1 MDGMKKLGNEKKL
14 GKTKLVKSNTEGH
27 MADQPFQITV
37 AVLDMVRNLS
47 AEGFKAREIAPRLGI
62 SETAVYTYIKRN
74 IEFARAVAD
83 GKKAFKDAEK
93 AVKEKARKE
102 RAAAAK
108 KAAEEKEEKAK
119 QKAIADKCAEEK
131 KAATAE
137 STAAIRKAKIQAAA
151 MPPANTAPPPAKTEK
166 QEELTEDAKLLF
178 ITPGMPN
185 AKLMNRYASRMVQLL
200 DKMLDTSIQTGRSNR
215 LIELLVEVV
224 YGWQKTQNVTLTAK
238 VERPVESME
247 DNKLIDV
254 INIGADD
261 E

>member
-1 MDGMKKLGNEKKL
+1 MAGN
-14 GKTKLVKSNTEGH
+14 
-27 MADQPFQITV
+27 AITITPD
-37 AVLDMVRNLS
+37 VLMRVRELT
-47 AEGFKAREIAPRLGI
+47 AAGFKCKDLA
-62 SETAVYTYIKRN
+62 SELSVTERKIYSLIERN
-74 IEFARAVAD
+74 IEFARAVAE
-83 GKKAFKDAEK
+83 GKQAFNDAEK
-93 AVKEKARKE
+93 IRKAKGSGRGPGF
-102 RAAAAK
+102 RAAAKHTVADK
-108 KAAEEKEEKAK
+108 APHEVELAPAVEAQRVQKAVAAE
-119 QKAIADKCAEEK
+119 
-131 KAATAE
+131 
-137 STAAIRKAKIQAAA
+137 SRKAKIQAAA
-151 MPPANTAPPPAKTEK
+151 MPPANTMPPPAKAEK
-166 QEELTEDAKLLF
+166 PEELTEDAKLLF

-224 YGWQKTQNVTLTAK
+224 YGWQKTQNIALTAK

>member
-1 MDGMKKLGNEKKL
+1 
-14 GKTKLVKSNTEGH
+14 
-27 MADQPFQITV
+27 MADQPFQITA
-37 AVLDMVRNLS
+37 AVLDTVRNLS
-47 AEGFKAREIAPRLGI
+47 AEGFKAREIAPHLGI

-74 IEFARAVAD
+74 IEFARAIAE
-83 GKKAFKDAEK
+83 GKKAFKAEK
-93 AVKEKARKE
+93 KTRKEKT
-102 RAAAAK
+102 AAAK
-108 KAAEEKEEKAK
+108 KATAKSAEER
-119 QKAIADKCAEEK
+119 

-137 STAAIRKAKIQAAA
+137 NAAAIRKAKIQAAAA
-151 MPPANTAPPPAKTEK
+151 MPPANTAPPPAKNEK
-166 QEELTEDAKLLF
+166 PEELTEDAKLLF

-185 AKLMNRYASRMVQLL
+185 ARLMNRYASRMVQLL

>member
-1 MDGMKKLGNEKKL
+1 
-14 GKTKLVKSNTEGH
+14 
-27 MADQPFQITV
+27 MADQPFQITA
-37 AVLDMVRNLS
+37 AVLDTVRDLS

-74 IEFARAVAD
+74 IEFARAIAE
-83 GKKAFKDAEK
+83 GKKAFKAL
-93 AVKEKARKE
+93 KEKTKNE
-102 RAAAAK
+102 KAAAAK
-108 KAAEEKEEKAK
+108 KAAEKAAEKAAKEKEEKIRQRAEQRAK
-119 QKAIADKCAEEK
+119 RNAVAAKRTEEK

-137 STAAIRKAKIQAAA
+137 NAAAIRKAKIQAAA
-151 MPPANTAPPPAKTEK
+151 MAPANTAPPPAKTEK
-166 QEELTEDAKLLF
+166 PEELTEDAKLLF

-185 AKLMNRYASRMVQLL
+185 ARLMNRYASRMVQLL

>member
-1 MDGMKKLGNEKKL
+1 
-14 GKTKLVKSNTEGH
+14 
-27 MADQPFQITV
+27 MADQPFQITA
-37 AVLDMVRNLS
+37 AVLDTVRNLS
-47 AEGFKAREIAPRLGI
+47 AEGFKAREIAPHLGI
-62 SETAVYTYIKRN
+62 SETTIYAYIKRN
-74 IEFARAVAD
+74 TDFARAVAD

-93 AVKEKARKE
+93 TRKKKT
-102 RAAAAK
+102 AAAK
-108 KAAEEKEEKAK
+108 KATAK
-119 QKAIADKCAEEK
+119 STAEK

-137 STAAIRKAKIQAAA
+137 NAAAIRKAKIQAAA

-166 QEELTEDAKLLF
+166 PEELTEDAKLLF

-224 YGWQKTQNVTLTAK
+224 YGWQKTQSIALTAK

>member
-1 MDGMKKLGNEKKL
+1 
-14 GKTKLVKSNTEGH
+14 
-27 MADQPFQITV
+27 MADQPFQITA
-37 AVLDMVRNLS
+37 AVLDTVRNLS

-62 SETAVYTYIKRN
+62 SETTIYAYIKRN
-74 IEFARAVAD
+74 IEFARAIAD

-93 AVKEKARKE
+93 VRKE
-102 RAAAAK
+102 K
-108 KAAEEKEEKAK
+108 KAAER
-119 QKAIADKCAEEK
+119 AEEK
-131 KAATAE
+131 KAARRAEEKKAAKRTAE
-137 STAAIRKAKIQAAA
+137 RKAATAENAAAIRKAKIQAAAA
-151 MPPANTAPPPAKTEK
+151 MPPANTAPPPAKNEK
-166 QEELTEDAKLLF
+166 PEELTEDAKLLF

-185 AKLMNRYASRMVQLL
+185 ARLMNRYASRMVQLL

>member
-1 MDGMKKLGNEKKL
+1 
-14 GKTKLVKSNTEGH
+14 
-27 MADQPFQITV
+27 MADQPFQITA
-37 AVLDMVRNLS
+37 AVLDTVRNLS

-62 SETAVYTYIKRN
+62 SETTIYAYIKRN
-74 IEFARAVAD
+74 IDFARAIAD

-93 AVKEKARKE
+93 VRKE
-102 RAAAAK
+102 K
-108 KAAEEKEEKAK
+108 KAAERAEEKRAARRAEEKKAAK
-119 QKAIADKCAEEK
+119 RTAEK

-137 STAAIRKAKIQAAA
+137 NAAAIRKAKIQAAAA
-151 MPPANTAPPPAKTEK
+151 MPPANTAPPPAKNEK
-166 QEELTEDAKLLF
+166 PEELTEDAKLLF

>member
-1 MDGMKKLGNEKKL
+1 
-14 GKTKLVKSNTEGH
+14 
-27 MADQPFQITV
+27 MADQPFQITA
-37 AVLDMVRNLS
+37 AVLDTVRNLS
-47 AEGFKAREIAPRLGI
+47 AEGFKAREIAPHLGI
-62 SETAVYTYIKRN
+62 SETTIYAYIKRN
-74 IEFARAVAD
+74 TDFARAVAD

-93 AVKEKARKE
+93 NRKKKT
-102 RAAAAK
+102 AAAK
-108 KAAEEKEEKAK
+108 KATAK
-119 QKAIADKCAEEK
+119 SAEEK

-137 STAAIRKAKIQAAA
+137 NAAAIRKAKIQAAAA
-151 MPPANTAPPPAKTEK
+151 MPPANTAPPPAKNEK
-166 QEELTEDAKLLF
+166 PEELTEDAKLLF

-185 AKLMNRYASRMVQLL
+185 ARLMNRYASRMVQLL

>member
-1 MDGMKKLGNEKKL
+1 
-14 GKTKLVKSNTEGH
+14 
-27 MADQPFQITV
+27 MADQPFQITA
-37 AVLDMVRNLS
+37 AVLDTVRNLS

-62 SETAVYTYIKRN
+62 SETTIYAYIKRN
-74 IEFARAVAD
+74 IDFARAVAD

-93 AVKEKARKE
+93 VRKE
-102 RAAAAK
+102 K
-108 KAAEEKEEKAK
+108 KAAERAEEKKAAK
-119 QKAIADKCAEEK
+119 RAEEKKAAKRTAEK

-137 STAAIRKAKIQAAA
+137 NAAAIRKAKIQAAAA

-166 QEELTEDAKLLF
+166 PEELTEDAKLLF

-185 AKLMNRYASRMVQLL
+185 ARLMNRYASRMVQLL

-224 YGWQKTQNVTLTAK
+224 YGWQKTQNIALTAK

>member
-1 MDGMKKLGNEKKL
+1 
-14 GKTKLVKSNTEGH
+14 
-27 MADQPFQITV
+27 MADQPFQITA
-37 AVLDMVRNLS
+37 AVLDTVRNLS
-47 AEGFKAREIAPRLGI
+47 AEGFKAREIAPHLGI
-62 SETAVYTYIKRN
+62 SETTIYAYIKRN
-74 IEFARAVAD
+74 TDFARAVAD

-93 AVKEKARKE
+93 TRKKKT
-102 RAAAAK
+102 AAAK
-108 KAAEEKEEKAK
+108 KATAK
-119 QKAIADKCAEEK
+119 SAEEK

-137 STAAIRKAKIQAAA
+137 NAAAIRKAKIQAAA
-151 MPPANTAPPPAKTEK
+151 AMSPANTAPPPAKNEK
-166 QEELTEDAKLLF
+166 PEELTEDAKLLF

>member
-1 MDGMKKLGNEKKL
+1 
-14 GKTKLVKSNTEGH
+14 
-27 MADQPFQITV
+27 MADQPFQITA
-37 AVLDMVRNLS
+37 AVLDTVRNLS

-74 IEFARAVAD
+74 IEFARAIAD
-83 GKKAFKDAEK
+83 GKKAFKAL
-93 AVKEKARKE
+93 KEKAKNE
-102 RAAAAK
+102 KVEATK
-108 KAAEEKEEKAK
+108 KAAKRTA
-119 QKAIADKCAEEK
+119 EK

-137 STAAIRKAKIQAAA
+137 NAAAIRKAKIQAAA
-151 MPPANTAPPPAKTEK
+151 MAPANTAPPPAKTEK
-166 QEELTEDAKLLF
+166 PEELTEDAKLLF

-185 AKLMNRYASRMVQLL
+185 ARLMNRYASRMVQLL
-200 DKMLDTSIQTGRSNR
+200 DKMLDTSIETGRSNR

-224 YGWQKTQNVTLTAK
+224 YGWQKTQNISLTAK

>member
-1 MDGMKKLGNEKKL
+1 MAGN
-14 GKTKLVKSNTEGH
+14 
-27 MADQPFQITV
+27 AITITPD
-37 AVLDMVRNLS
+37 VLMRVRELT
-47 AEGFKAREIAPRLGI
+47 AAGFKCKDLA
-62 SETAVYTYIKRN
+62 SELSVTERKIYSLIERN
-74 IEFARAVAD
+74 IEFARAVAE
-83 GKKAFKDAEK
+83 GKQAFNDAEK
-93 AVKEKARKE
+93 IRKAKGSGRGSGF
-102 RAAAAK
+102 RAAAKHTAADK
-108 KAAEEKEEKAK
+108 APHEVELAPAVEAQRVQKAAA
-119 QKAIADKCAEEK
+119 
-131 KAATAE
+131 AE
-137 STAAIRKAKIQAAA
+137 SRKAKIQAAA
-151 MPPANTAPPPAKTEK
+151 IPPANTAPPPAKTEK
-166 QEELTEDAKLLF
+166 PEELTEDAKLLF

>member
-1 MDGMKKLGNEKKL
+1 
-14 GKTKLVKSNTEGH
+14 
-27 MADQPFQITV
+27 MADQPFQITA
-37 AVLDMVRNLS
+37 AVLDTVRNLS

-62 SETAVYTYIKRN
+62 SETTIYAYIKRN
-74 IEFARAVAD
+74 IDFARAIAD

-93 AVKEKARKE
+93 VRKE
-102 RAAAAK
+102 K
-108 KAAEEKEEKAK
+108 KAAERAEEKKAARRAEEKKAAK
-119 QKAIADKCAEEK
+119 RTAEK

-137 STAAIRKAKIQAAA
+137 NAAAIRKAKIQAAAA
-151 MPPANTAPPPAKTEK
+151 MPPANTAPPPVKNEK
-166 QEELTEDAKLLF
+166 PEELTEDAKLLF

>member
-1 MDGMKKLGNEKKL
+1 
-14 GKTKLVKSNTEGH
+14 
-27 MADQPFQITV
+27 MADQPFQITA
-37 AVLDMVRNLS
+37 AVLDTVRNLS

-62 SETAVYTYIKRN
+62 SETTIYAYIKRN
-74 IEFARAVAD
+74 TDFARAVAD

-93 AVKEKARKE
+93 NRKKKT
-102 RAAAAK
+102 AAAK
-108 KAAEEKEEKAK
+108 KATAK
-119 QKAIADKCAEEK
+119 SAEEK

-137 STAAIRKAKIQAAA
+137 NAAAIRKAKIQAAA
-151 MPPANTAPPPAKTEK
+151 MPPANAAPPPAKTEK
-166 QEELTEDAKLLF
+166 PEELTEDAKLLF

>member
-1 MDGMKKLGNEKKL
+1 
-14 GKTKLVKSNTEGH
+14 
-27 MADQPFQITV
+27 MADQPFQITA
-37 AVLDMVRNLS
+37 AVLDTVRNLS

-62 SETAVYTYIKRN
+62 SETTIYAYIKRN

-166 QEELTEDAKLLF
+166 PEELTEDAKLLF

-185 AKLMNRYASRMVQLL
+185 ARLMNRYASRMVQLL

>member
-1 MDGMKKLGNEKKL
+1 
-14 GKTKLVKSNTEGH
+14 
-27 MADQPFQITV
+27 MADQPFQITA
-37 AVLDMVRNLS
+37 AVLDTVRNLS

-62 SETAVYTYIKRN
+62 SETTIYAYIKRN

-151 MPPANTAPPPAKTEK
+151 MPLANTAPPPAKTEK

-224 YGWQKTQNVTLTAK
+224 YGWQKTQNIALTAK

>member
-1 MDGMKKLGNEKKL
+1 
-14 GKTKLVKSNTEGH
+14 
-27 MADQPFQITV
+27 MADQAFQITA
-37 AVLDMVRNLS
+37 AVLDTVRNLS

-74 IEFARAVAD
+74 IEFARAIAD
-83 GKKAFKDAEK
+83 GKKAFKAL
-93 AVKEKARKE
+93 KEKAKNE
-102 RAAAAK
+102 KVETTK
-108 KAAEEKEEKAK
+108 KAAKRTA
-119 QKAIADKCAEEK
+119 EK

-137 STAAIRKAKIQAAA
+137 NAAAIRKAKIQAAA

-166 QEELTEDAKLLF
+166 PEELTEDAKLLF

-185 AKLMNRYASRMVQLL
+185 ARLMNRYASRMVQLL

-224 YGWQKTQNVTLTAK
+224 YGWQKTQNIALTAK

>member
-1 MDGMKKLGNEKKL
+1 
-14 GKTKLVKSNTEGH
+14 
-27 MADQPFQITV
+27 MADQPFQITA
-37 AVLDMVRNLS
+37 AVLDTVRDLS

-93 AVKEKARKE
+93 VRKEKAQNEK
-102 RAAAAK
+102 AAAAK
-108 KAAEEKEEKAK
+108 KAAEKAAEKAAKEKEEKIRQRAEQRAK
-119 QKAIADKCAEEK
+119 RNTAAAKRTEEK

-137 STAAIRKAKIQAAA
+137 NAAAIRKAKIQAAA
-151 MPPANTAPPPAKTEK
+151 MPPANTAAPPAKNEK
-166 QEELTEDAKLLF
+166 PEELTEDAKLLF

-185 AKLMNRYASRMVQLL
+185 ARLMNRYASRMVQLL

>member
-1 MDGMKKLGNEKKL
+1 MAGN
-14 GKTKLVKSNTEGH
+14 
-27 MADQPFQITV
+27 AITITPD
-37 AVLDMVRNLS
+37 VLMRVRELT
-47 AEGFKAREIAPRLGI
+47 AAGFKCKDLA
-62 SETAVYTYIKRN
+62 SELSVTERKIYSLIERN
-74 IEFARAVAD
+74 IEFARAVAE
-83 GKKAFKDAEK
+83 GKQAFNDAEK
-93 AVKEKARKE
+93 IRKAKGSGRGPGF
-102 RAAAAK
+102 RAAAKHTVADK
-108 KAAEEKEEKAK
+108 APHEVELAPAVEAQRVQKAVAAE
-119 QKAIADKCAEEK
+119 
-131 KAATAE
+131 
-137 STAAIRKAKIQAAA
+137 SRKAKIQAAA
-151 MPPANTAPPPAKTEK
+151 MPPANTMPPPAKAEK
-166 QEELTEDAKLLF
+166 PEELTEDAKLLF

>member
-1 MDGMKKLGNEKKL
+1 
-14 GKTKLVKSNTEGH
+14 
-27 MADQPFQITV
+27 MADQPFQITA
-37 AVLDMVRNLS
+37 AVLDTVRNLS

-62 SETAVYTYIKRN
+62 SETTIYAYIKRN

-151 MPPANTAPPPAKTEK
+151 MPPANTAPPPTKTEK
-166 QEELTEDAKLLF
+166 PEELTEDAKLMF

-185 AKLMNRYASRMVQLL
+185 ARLMNRYASRMVQLL
-200 DKMLDTSIQTGRSNR
+200 DKLLDTSIQTGRSNR

>member
-1 MDGMKKLGNEKKL
+1 
-14 GKTKLVKSNTEGH
+14 
-27 MADQPFQITV
+27 MADQPFQITA
-37 AVLDMVRNLS
+37 AVLDTVRNLS

-74 IEFARAVAD
+74 IEFARAIAD
-83 GKKAFKDAEK
+83 GKKAFKAL
-93 AVKEKARKE
+93 KEKAKNE
-102 RAAAAK
+102 KVEATK
-108 KAAEEKEEKAK
+108 KAAKRTA
-119 QKAIADKCAEEK
+119 EK

-137 STAAIRKAKIQAAA
+137 NAAAIRKAKIQAAA
-151 MPPANTAPPPAKTEK
+151 VMPPANPAPPPAKTAKNEK
-166 QEELTEDAKLLF
+166 IAKTEKPEELTEDAKLLF

>member
-1 MDGMKKLGNEKKL
+1 
-14 GKTKLVKSNTEGH
+14 
-27 MADQPFQITV
+27 MADQPFQITA
-37 AVLDMVRNLS
+37 AVLDTVRNLS

-62 SETAVYTYIKRN
+62 SETTIYAYIKRN
-74 IEFARAVAD
+74 IEFARAIAD

-93 AVKEKARKE
+93 VRKE
-102 RAAAAK
+102 K
-108 KAAEEKEEKAK
+108 KAAERAEEKKAARRAEEKKAAK
-119 QKAIADKCAEEK
+119 RTAEK

-137 STAAIRKAKIQAAA
+137 NAAAIRKAKIQAAAA
-151 MPPANTAPPPAKTEK
+151 MPPANTAPPPAKNEK
-166 QEELTEDAKLLF
+166 PEELTEDAKLLF

-224 YGWQKTQNVTLTAK
+224 YGWQKTQNIALTAK

>member
-1 MDGMKKLGNEKKL
+1 
-14 GKTKLVKSNTEGH
+14 
-27 MADQPFQITV
+27 MADQAFQITA
-37 AVLDMVRNLS
+37 AVLDTVRNLS

-83 GKKAFKDAEK
+83 GKKAFKAAEK
-93 AVKEKARKE
+93 IRKEKAQNEK
-102 RAAAAK
+102 AAAAK
-108 KAAEEKEEKAK
+108 KAAEKAAEEKEEKNRKRAAQRAEQRAK
-119 QKAIADKCAEEK
+119 QKAISDKRAEEK

-137 STAAIRKAKIQAAA
+137 NAAAIRKAKIQAAA
-151 MPPANTAPPPAKTEK
+151 VMPPANTAPPPVKTEK
-166 QEELTEDAKLLF
+166 PEELTEDAKLLF

-224 YGWQKTQNVTLTAK
+224 YGWQKTQNIALTAK

>member
-1 MDGMKKLGNEKKL
+1 
-14 GKTKLVKSNTEGH
+14 
-27 MADQPFQITV
+27 MADNAIMITPD
-37 AVLDMVRNLS
+37 VLMRVRELT
-47 AEGFKAREIAPRLGI
+47 AAGFKCKDLA
-62 SETAVYTYIKRN
+62 SELSVTERKIYSLIERN

-83 GKKAFKDAEK
+83 GKKAFMDAEK
-93 AVKEKARKE
+93 VRKEKAQNEK
-102 RAAAAK
+102 AAAAK
-108 KAAEEKEEKAK
+108 KAAEKAAEEKEEKSRQRAK
-119 QKAIADKCAEEK
+119 QRAAKRAEEKKAAKRTAEK

-137 STAAIRKAKIQAAA
+137 NAAAIRKAKIQAAAA
-151 MPPANTAPPPAKTEK
+151 MPPANTAPPPAKNEMP
-166 QEELTEDAKLLF
+166 EELTEDAKLLF

>member
-1 MDGMKKLGNEKKL
+1 MAGN
-14 GKTKLVKSNTEGH
+14 
-27 MADQPFQITV
+27 AITITPD
-37 AVLDMVRNLS
+37 VLMRVRELT
-47 AEGFKAREIAPRLGI
+47 AAGFKCKDLA
-62 SETAVYTYIKRN
+62 SELSVTERKIYSLIERN
-74 IEFARAVAD
+74 IEFARAVAE
-83 GKKAFKDAEK
+83 GKQAFNDAEK
-93 AVKEKARKE
+93 IRKAKGSGRGPGF
-102 RAAAAK
+102 RAAAKHTAADK
-108 KAAEEKEEKAK
+108 APHEVELAPAVEAQRVQKAVAAE
-119 QKAIADKCAEEK
+119 
-131 KAATAE
+131 
-137 STAAIRKAKIQAAA
+137 SRKAKIQAAA

-166 QEELTEDAKLLF
+166 PEELTEDAKLLF

-185 AKLMNRYASRMVQLL
+185 ARLMNRYASRMVQLL

>member
-1 MDGMKKLGNEKKL
+1 
-14 GKTKLVKSNTEGH
+14 
-27 MADQPFQITV
+27 MADQPFQITA
-37 AVLDMVRNLS
+37 AVLDTVRNLS

-74 IEFARAVAD
+74 IEFARAIAD
-83 GKKAFKDAEK
+83 GKKAFKAL
-93 AVKEKARKE
+93 KEKAKNE
-102 RAAAAK
+102 KVEATK
-108 KAAEEKEEKAK
+108 KAAKRTA
-119 QKAIADKCAEEK
+119 EK

-137 STAAIRKAKIQAAA
+137 NAAAIRKAKIQAAAA

-166 QEELTEDAKLLF
+166 PEELTEDAKLLF

>member
-1 MDGMKKLGNEKKL
+1 
-14 GKTKLVKSNTEGH
+14 
-27 MADQPFQITV
+27 MADNAIMITPD
-37 AVLDMVRNLS
+37 VLMRVRELT
-47 AEGFKAREIAPRLGI
+47 AAGFKCKDLA
-62 SETAVYTYIKRN
+62 SELSVTERKIYSLIERN

-83 GKKAFKDAEK
+83 GKKAFMDA
-93 AVKEKARKE
+93 EKARKE
-102 RAAAAK
+102 KAQNEKADEKASAAK
-108 KAAEEKEEKAK
+108 KAAEEKEEKNRQRAEQRVK
-119 QKAIADKCAEEK
+119 QKAISDKRAEEK

-137 STAAIRKAKIQAAA
+137 NAAAIRKAKIQAAA
-151 MPPANTAPPPAKTEK
+151 MPPANVAPPPEK
-166 QEELTEDAKLLF
+166 NEKPEELTEDAKLLF

-185 AKLMNRYASRMVQLL
+185 ARLMNRYASRMVQLL

-224 YGWQKTQNVTLTAK
+224 YGWQKTQNIALTAK

>member
-1 MDGMKKLGNEKKL
+1 
-14 GKTKLVKSNTEGH
+14 
-27 MADQPFQITV
+27 MADQPFQITA
-37 AVLDMVRNLS
+37 AVLDTVRNLS

-62 SETAVYTYIKRN
+62 SETTIYAYIKRN

-151 MPPANTAPPPAKTEK
+151 MPPANTVPPPAKNEK
-166 QEELTEDAKLLF
+166 PEELTEDAKLLF

-185 AKLMNRYASRMVQLL
+185 ARLMNRYASRMVQLL

>member
-1 MDGMKKLGNEKKL
+1 MAGN
-14 GKTKLVKSNTEGH
+14 
-27 MADQPFQITV
+27 AITITPD
-37 AVLDMVRNLS
+37 VLMRVRELT
-47 AEGFKAREIAPRLGI
+47 AAGFKCKDLA
-62 SETAVYTYIKRN
+62 SELSVTERKIYSLIERN
-74 IEFARAVAD
+74 IEFARAVAE
-83 GKKAFKDAEK
+83 GKQAFNDAEK
-93 AVKEKARKE
+93 IRKAKGSGRE
-102 RAAAAK
+102 PGFRAAAKHTAADK
-108 KAAEEKEEKAK
+108 APHEVELAPSVEAQRVQKAVAAE
-119 QKAIADKCAEEK
+119 
-131 KAATAE
+131 
-137 STAAIRKAKIQAAA
+137 SRKAKIQAAAA
-151 MPPANTAPPPAKTEK
+151 MPPANTAPPPAKNEK
-166 QEELTEDAKLLF
+166 PEELTEDAKLLF

-224 YGWQKTQNVTLTAK
+224 YGWQKTQNIALTAK

>member
-1 MDGMKKLGNEKKL
+1 
-14 GKTKLVKSNTEGH
+14 
-27 MADQPFQITV
+27 MADNAIMITPD
-37 AVLDMVRNLS
+37 VLMRVRELT
-47 AEGFKAREIAPRLGI
+47 AAGFKCKDLA
-62 SETAVYTYIKRN
+62 SELSVTERKIYSLIERN

-83 GKKAFKDAEK
+83 GKKAFMDA
-93 AVKEKARKE
+93 EKARKE
-102 RAAAAK
+102 KAQNEKADEKASAAK
-108 KAAEEKEEKAK
+108 KAAEEKEEKSRQRAK
-119 QKAIADKCAEEK
+119 QRAAKRAEEKKAAKRTAEK

-137 STAAIRKAKIQAAA
+137 NAAAIRKAKIQAAAA
-151 MPPANTAPPPAKTEK
+151 MPPANTAPPPTKNEK
-166 QEELTEDAKLLF
+166 PEELTEDAKLLF

-224 YGWQKTQNVTLTAK
+224 YGWQKTQNIALTAK

>member
-1 MDGMKKLGNEKKL
+1 
-14 GKTKLVKSNTEGH
+14 
-27 MADQPFQITV
+27 MADQPFQITA
-37 AVLDMVRNLS
+37 AVLDTVRNLS

-62 SETAVYTYIKRN
+62 SETTIYAYIKRN
-74 IEFARAVAD
+74 IDFARAVAD

-151 MPPANTAPPPAKTEK
+151 MPLANTAPPPAKTEK

-224 YGWQKTQNVTLTAK
+224 YGWQKTQNIALTAK

>member
-1 MDGMKKLGNEKKL
+1 MAGN
-14 GKTKLVKSNTEGH
+14 
-27 MADQPFQITV
+27 AITITPD
-37 AVLDMVRNLS
+37 VLMRVRELT
-47 AEGFKAREIAPRLGI
+47 AAGFKCKDLA
-62 SETAVYTYIKRN
+62 SELSVTERKIYSLIERN
-74 IEFARAVAD
+74 IEFARAVAE
-83 GKKAFKDAEK
+83 GKQAFNDAEK
-93 AVKEKARKE
+93 IRKAKGSGRGPGF
-102 RAAAAK
+102 RAAAKHTAADK
-108 KAAEEKEEKAK
+108 APHEVELAPAVEAQRVQKAAA
-119 QKAIADKCAEEK
+119 
-131 KAATAE
+131 AE
-137 STAAIRKAKIQAAA
+137 SRKAKIQAAA
-151 MPPANTAPPPAKTEK
+151 MPPANTAPPPVKNEK
-166 QEELTEDAKLLF
+166 PEELTEDAKLLF

>member
-1 MDGMKKLGNEKKL
+1 
-14 GKTKLVKSNTEGH
+14 
-27 MADQPFQITV
+27 MADQPFQITA
-37 AVLDMVRNLS
+37 AVLDTVRNLS

-74 IEFARAVAD
+74 IEFARAIAE
-83 GKKAFKDAEK
+83 GKKAFKAEK
-93 AVKEKARKE
+93 KTRKEKT
-102 RAAAAK
+102 AAAK
-108 KAAEEKEEKAK
+108 KATAKSAEER
-119 QKAIADKCAEEK
+119 

-137 STAAIRKAKIQAAA
+137 NAAAIRKAKIQAAA
-151 MPPANTAPPPAKTEK
+151 MPPANTAPPPAKNEK
-166 QEELTEDAKLLF
+166 PEELTEDAKLLF

-261 E
+261 ELSNTA